1 MNSRKQDDTELGRL
15 MHDLHCK
22 NAGDIYYKESIC
34 SKESN
39 SVKTGDSANVAG
51 LAVAMGAAGVAA
63 ATNWNGKDVD
73 KNKKYSLLKVCS

>member
-1 MNSRKQDDTELGRL
+1 MRETSTTK
-15 MHDLHCK
+15 K
-22 NAGDIYYKESIC
+22 ASAAK
-34 SKESN
+34 KSN